1 MKYIIDTE
9 TLTITPYKTESGT
22 TRGQMMLT
30 DMAQYVGTV
39 EYEGIVETIQKW
51 YYGSL
56 VKAAWCATAIS
67 YFANKNGLP
76 VTKAEN
82 VLNLLNNFK
91 KLPNEYGTFYGRHHM
106 PDVVMPG
113 DICFWL
119 WEGNIMFTTS
129 KKHVSIATGE
139 NGSKV
144 ISLGGNQDDSIC
156 LKEYEKSC
164 LYAIYRPN

>member
-9 TLTITPYKTESGT
+9 ALTITPYHTESGT
-22 TRGQMMLT
+22 TRGQKMLT

-67 YFANKNGLP
+67 YFASKNGLP

-82 VLNLLNNFK
+82 VLKLLHNFK
-91 KLPNEYGTFYGRHHM
+91 KLPNEYGTFYDNKHI
-106 PDVVMPG
+106 PSVVMPG

-119 WEGNIMFTTS
+119 WEGNTMFTTS

-144 ISLGGNQDDSIC
+144 LSLGGNQDDSIC
-156 LKEYEKSC
+156 IKEYEKTC
-164 LYAIYRPN
+164 LYALYRPN